1 MSVTPNISFSGRPKP
16 KSNLNTL
23 AFSVFSSMLMVLSM
37 FGIIYL
43 YYSEDSKLRKYNP
56 LNRLRF
62 FTSPF
67 VFARFDNTRDDDTQ
81 SIAVG
86 VEFNESVR
94 PDTLNETNPSMS
106 IYETIASAFDNPM
119 FKNRNKEKKVEN
131 IGPNALNTST
141 DYDGESVTS
150 VKLVEVELDSNEE
163 S

>member
-1 MSVTPNISFSGRPKP
+1 
-16 KSNLNTL
+16 
-23 AFSVFSSMLMVLSM
+23 M
-37 FGIIYL
+37 FGTIHF

-56 LNRLRF
+56 LNRLRLF
-62 FTSPF
+62 SSPF

-86 VEFNESVR
+86 VEFEGTS
-94 PDTLNETNPSMS
+94 TS

-119 FKNRNKEKKVEN
+119 FKGRNKDKTIET
-131 IGPNALNTST
+131 IGPNILNTCA
-141 DYDGESVTS
+141 DDDGESVAS

>member
-1 MSVTPNISFSGRPKP
+1 
-16 KSNLNTL
+16 
-23 AFSVFSSMLMVLSM
+23 M
-37 FGIIYL
+37 FGTIYF
-43 YYSEDSKLRKYNP
+43 YYSEDSKLRNYNP
-56 LNRLRF
+56 FNRLRL

-86 VEFNESVR
+86 VEFE
-94 PDTLNETNPSMS
+94 EAQPSTS

-119 FKNRNKEKKVEN
+119 FKSRNKEKKIET
-131 IGPNALNTST
+131 IGPNVLNTCA
-141 DYDGESVTS
+141 DDDGESVAS

>member
-1 MSVTPNISFSGRPKP
+1 
-16 KSNLNTL
+16 
-23 AFSVFSSMLMVLSM
+23 M
-37 FGIIYL
+37 FGTIYF
-43 YYSEDSKLRKYNP
+43 YYSEDSKLRNYNP
-56 LNRLRF
+56 FNRLRL

-86 VEFNESVR
+86 VEFE
-94 PDTLNETNPSMS
+94 EAQPSTS

-119 FKNRNKEKKVEN
+119 FKSRNKENKEKKIET
-131 IGPNALNTST
+131 IGPNVLNTCA
-141 DYDGESVTS
+141 DDDGESVAS

>member
-1 MSVTPNISFSGRPKP
+1 
-16 KSNLNTL
+16 
-23 AFSVFSSMLMVLSM
+23 M
-37 FGIIYL
+37 FGTVHF

-56 LNRLRF
+56 FNRIRI

-86 VEFNESVR
+86 VEF
-94 PDTLNETNPSMS
+94 ETAQPSTS
-106 IYETIASAFDNPM
+106 IYETLVSAFDNPM
-119 FKNRNKEKKVEN
+119 FKGRKEKEKKIET
-131 IGPNALNTST
+131 IGPNVLNTT
-141 DYDGESVTS
+141 ADDGDDDGESVVS

>member
-1 MSVTPNISFSGRPKP
+1 
-16 KSNLNTL
+16 
-23 AFSVFSSMLMVLSM
+23 M
-37 FGIIYL
+37 FGTIYF

-56 LNRLRF
+56 FNRLRL

-86 VEFNESVR
+86 VEFE
-94 PDTLNETNPSMS
+94 EAQPSTS

-119 FKNRNKEKKVEN
+119 FKSRNKENKEKKIET
-131 IGPNALNTST
+131 IGPNVLNTCA
-141 DYDGESVTS
+141 DDDGESVAS